1 MKNSFYLVIPA
12 QQNNPAR
19 LKQFEEKALQHW
31 IAQLPTANPS
41 LASRLMHDFI
51 IEFNALEMEPQNR
64 FVALE
69 ALRPSVQLL
78 EEYLRSRFIKTG
90 FPKEE
95 NEKKIFEV
103 LIAIERHYTIGY
115 WTVLKQVSQR
125 PSGWFQGK
133 NTALVI
139 QRCIKGLGRIVAS
152 HLMMGVVV
160 PDWVWID
167 LHSLYRLS
175 CKLKKDSSGLIGN
188 LVHISKVETPE
199 ECYIRILLLSL
210 ADPTG
215 LMQKEIGLVYR
226 FIKSITH
233 LAVIKQ
239 QPVSHQDR
247 QCVIL
252 ADEDRPP
259 YFLPETATAPDSAT
273 LYLDLTRLHKAFE
286 HKAKWV
292 NAAESRFYAIKGQK
306 IAEDKLPAELLDYLE
321 QRWAGIGLEGVALF
335 ADRLD
340 RYIAVGLEPTHE
352 LQSMSSGKPAK
363 NTEFLVQSA
372 SERLLSCLFEKTGVI
387 SVGSLVS
394 FRKAD
399 VPEHRRVLGIVNK
412 IVVAKQY
419 GINFGIQLLA
429 PFTLAVTYLPLN
441 MGEQDSQQ
449 KALLFSAKEQNTEKS
464 YLIVDNFML
473 KDEDILRLFMPRE
486 NFPVILGNKKNIGLG
501 YWQFE
506 CRRLAEKAK
515 TEPEKKGYDFM

>member
-12 QQNNPAR
+12 QQSNPAR

-51 IEFNALEMEPQNR
+51 IEFNTLEMEPQNR

-69 ALRPSVQLL
+69 ALRPSVQLI
-78 EEYLRSRFIKTG
+78 EEYLRSRFVKTG

-103 LIAIERHYTIGY
+103 LIAIERHFTIGY
-115 WTVLKQVSQR
+115 WMVLKQVSQR
-125 PSGWFQGK
+125 QTSWFQGK

-139 QRCIKGLGRIVAS
+139 QRCIKGLGRVVAS
-152 HLMMGVVV
+152 HFMMGVIV

-175 CKLKKDSSGLIGN
+175 CKLKKDSSSLIGN
-188 LVHISKVETPE
+188 LVSINKLESPE
-199 ECYIRILLLSL
+199 ESYLQILLLSL

-215 LMQKEIGLVYR
+215 LMQTEVGLVYR
-226 FIKSITH
+226 FIKAMVPLVGIKHESIN
-233 LAVIKQ
+233 
-239 QPVSHQDR
+239 HQHR
-247 QCVIL
+247 QCIIL

-259 YFLPETATAPDSAT
+259 FFFPENAAIPDSAT
-273 LYLDLTRLHKAFE
+273 LYLDLTRLHKALE

-292 NAAESRFYAIKGQK
+292 NLSESRFYAIKGQK
-306 IAEDKLPAELLDYLE
+306 TADDKLPAELLDYLE
-321 QRWAGIGLEGVALF
+321 QRWAGIGLEGAALF
-335 ADRLD
+335 GDRLD

-352 LQSMSSGKPAK
+352 LQSTLSGKPAK
-363 NTEFLVQSA
+363 NAEFLVQSA

-412 IVVAKQY
+412 IIVAKQY
-419 GINFGIQLLA
+419 GINFGVQLIA
-429 PFTLAVTYLPLN
+429 PFSLAVSYLPLN
-441 MGEQDSQQ
+441 VGEQNTQQ
-449 KALLFSAKEQNTEKS
+449 KALLFSAKEQTIEKS

-506 CRRLAEKAK
+506 CRRLAEKVKA
-515 TEPEKKGYDFM
+515 EPEKKGFDFI